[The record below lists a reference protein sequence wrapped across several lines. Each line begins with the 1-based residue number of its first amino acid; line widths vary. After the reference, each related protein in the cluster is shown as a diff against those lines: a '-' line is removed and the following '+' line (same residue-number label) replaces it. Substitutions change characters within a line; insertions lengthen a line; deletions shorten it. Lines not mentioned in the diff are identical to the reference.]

1 VATDAERIKTMP
13 LSPHEQYQLS
23 LIESGLRDQDP
34 DFAARLT
41 TTGADRSRNRPLA
54 VAHACLWLGMFLT
67 LVGFAVVHEV
77 LAAGVMMII
86 YGTVFLAYA
95 IARILVLCPP
105 ASWFPRQQ

>member
-1 VATDAERIKTMP
+1 MP

-23 LIESGLRDQDP
+23 LIERGICDQDP
-34 DFAARLT
+34 GFAAKLT
-41 TTGADRSRNRPLA
+41 MTDADRSRSRHRPLV

-77 LAAGVMMII
+77 LAAGVLMII
-86 YGTVFLAYA
+86 YGTVFLLYA

-105 ASWFPRQQ
+105 TSWFPRHQ